1 MTDEN
6 LPEIVQQ
13 SVVIDIH
20 MSRSWELGLF
30 LSKSAKKYLKNST
43 IFKHDFVAT
52 KLLVLTLTFAV
63 TIWSRSGECSWQH
76 LLTSRTLGLDSLL
89 STFTKVSKSV
99 RILSWATSGSI
110 YFKRTAICFTF
121 LKMALF
127 VRIITFFSLSTS
139 TFFLRFCYWFLFV
152 AFEIIRYSSI

>member
-30 LSKSAKKYLKNST
+30 LSKSAKKYLKNSS

-52 KLLVLTLTFAV
+52 KLLVLTDVCGDDLKSFRRVFLT
-63 TIWSRSGECSWQH
+63 
-76 LLTSRTLGLDSLL
+76 
-89 STFTKVSKSV
+89 
-99 RILSWATSGSI
+99 
-110 YFKRTAICFTF
+110 
-121 LKMALF
+121 
-127 VRIITFFSLSTS
+127 TS
-139 TFFLRFCYWFLFV
+139 TNIKDIGAGFPFV
-152 AFEIIRYSSI
+152 NIYEGF